1 MKLYHHFKPKQTI
14 IMLLMFVLCSSFYLI
29 PTAHNLEANT
39 KPTSDSSIIWQA
51 NILTWNDFQMTP
63 PKDTHSVKAM
73 TNSGIS
79 VSMSSSGRKND
90 TMRFVVNTIFGKNLS
105 WSVTSD
111 SVVLLHE
118 QKHFDITEIF
128 ARKLRKYLH
137 EVVVTQK
144 SIPTISSEIRKIITA
159 QQSYQKRYDSET
171 NHSINIE
178 AQIAWNVKVE
188 AELASLG
195 SYQDSLILRP
205 FTRAK

>member
-1 MKLYHHFKPKQTI
+1 MKSFLLIMPKQAFI
-14 IMLLMFVLCSSFYLI
+14 IMCVLLMCSSFYQI
-29 PTAHNLEANT
+29 PHLPNQKATS
-39 KPTSDSSIIWQA
+39 KPKPDSSIIWQA
-51 NILTWNDFQMTP
+51 NILTWKDFQMTP
-63 PKDTHSVKAM
+63 PKDTQTIKAI

-79 VSMSSSGRKND
+79 VSMSSSGLKND

-111 SVVLLHE
+111 SLVLLHE

-144 SIPTISSEIRKIITA
+144 SIPTISNEIRKIINE

-178 AQIAWNVKVE
+178 AQITWNLKVDM
-188 AELASLG
+188 ELTNLNA
-195 SYQDSLILRP
+195 YQDSLILRP